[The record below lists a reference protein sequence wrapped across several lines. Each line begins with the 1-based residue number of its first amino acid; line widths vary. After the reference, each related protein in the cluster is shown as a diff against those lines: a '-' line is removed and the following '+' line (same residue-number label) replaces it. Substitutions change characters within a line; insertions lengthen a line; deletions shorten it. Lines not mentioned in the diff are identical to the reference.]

1 MPRLMIVPTKKQ
13 EHYQKYFQFNLS
25 KRLEIMKK
33 LAIVFALMFAM
44 VANTF
49 AQADATPAPLS
60 DAKTSKVD
68 RKANKADK
76 ADRKAN
82 RGGAADEL
90 GLSADQ
96 KAKMKELGQS
106 LKGKIKAI
114 KTDAS
119 LSKDQKKMQIGEVAK
134 SHQTELKGILTPE
147 QFTKFT
153 EMKKARKASKGQK
166 RGRKGGAASDDDG
179 Q

>member
-1 MPRLMIVPTKKQ
+1 LFPLKNRNTIKNI
-13 EHYQKYFQFNLS
+13 FQFNLS

-33 LAIVFALMFAM
+33 LAIVFVLMCAM

-49 AQADATPAPLS
+49 AQADATPAPLQ
-60 DAKTSKVD
+60 DAKTNKVD

-76 ADRKAN
+76 VDRKAKMKA
-82 RGGAADEL
+82 AADEL

-106 LKGKIKAI
+106 LKGKMRAI
-114 KTDAS
+114 KTDES
-119 LSKDQKKMQIGEVAK
+119 LTKDQKKAQAKEVAI
-134 SHQTELKGILTPE
+134 SHQTELKAIMTPE

-153 EMKKARKASKGQK
+153 EMKKARRANNGQK
-166 RGRKGGAASDDDG
+166 RGKKGGAAQDDND

>member
-1 MPRLMIVPTKKQ
+1 LFPLKNRNTIKI
-13 EHYQKYFQFNLS
+13 FFNLIYQ

-33 LAIVFALMFAM
+33 LAIVFAFMFAV

-49 AQADATPAPLS
+49 AQADATPAPLQ
-60 DAKTSKVD
+60 DATTSKVD
-68 RKANKADK
+68 RKANKMGK
-76 ADRKAN
+76 GDRKAKMK
-82 RGGAADEL
+82 GAADDL

-96 KAKMKELGQS
+96 KAKMKEIGQS
-106 LKGKIKAI
+106 FKGKMKAI

-119 LSKDQKKMQIGEVAK
+119 LSKDQKKAQIGEVAK
-134 SHQTELKGILTPE
+134 SHETELKAIMTPE

-153 EMKKARKASKGQK
+153 EMKKARKANKGSK
-166 RGRKGGAASDDDG
+166 RGKRGGAAQDDND